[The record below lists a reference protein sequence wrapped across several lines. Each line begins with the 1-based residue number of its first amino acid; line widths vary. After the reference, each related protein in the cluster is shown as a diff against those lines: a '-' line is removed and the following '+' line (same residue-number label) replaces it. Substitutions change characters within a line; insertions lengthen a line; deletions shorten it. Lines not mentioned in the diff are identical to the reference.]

1 MAQRVILLALWLLVS
16 PMLLAQTDL
25 KINELFDMELKGATK
40 VHLSGASI
48 EGYHLSLFKSLTVQT
63 SDKTSLMIEASI
75 EKDVKDAFCHES
87 NHTNGRLYY
96 GLYQLSSTKKG
107 INRYIFY
114 RNNALKKG
122 NDNNITLIYMEGR
135 ADIKQL
141 RKTFTKH

>member
-1 MAQRVILLALWLLVS
+1 MVQRVILLALWLLTS
-16 PMLLAQTDL
+16 PMLFAQTGL
-25 KINELFDMELKGATK
+25 KINELFDMEFKGATT

-48 EGYHLSLFKSLTVQT
+48 EAYRLNLFKSLTLQT
-63 SDKTSLMIEASI
+63 SDKTSLMIEACI
-75 EKDVKDAFCHES
+75 EEDIKGAFCHES

-96 GLYQLSSTKKG
+96 GLYQLTSTRKG

-135 ADIKQL
+135 ADIGQL

>member
-1 MAQRVILLALWLLVS
+1 
-16 PMLLAQTDL
+16 
-25 KINELFDMELKGATK
+25 
-40 VHLSGASI
+40 
-48 EGYHLSLFKSLTVQT
+48 
-63 SDKTSLMIEASI
+63 MIEARI